1 MRQGILRRIR
11 SQAGTSLLEVMITV
25 AIGVTVSS
33 VGIAQYTSVRRAM
46 AGDGAMRVVMGQLN
60 RAQQLATQQRR
71 NIEVQFVGGNWIKL
85 VRHELDGTTTAL
97 GAVALE
103 GSMQYATISGVP
115 DTPDNFGN
123 GSAVAFP
130 VGAGNATQE
139 VFTSDGLLVDQNG
152 NPLNGTIFLSVAGQV
167 TSLRAVTVMGNTG
180 RVRAYRGV
188 ASKTGAF
195 VGWTR
200 V

>member
-1 MRQGILRRIR
+1 
-11 SQAGTSLLEVMITV
+11 MITV